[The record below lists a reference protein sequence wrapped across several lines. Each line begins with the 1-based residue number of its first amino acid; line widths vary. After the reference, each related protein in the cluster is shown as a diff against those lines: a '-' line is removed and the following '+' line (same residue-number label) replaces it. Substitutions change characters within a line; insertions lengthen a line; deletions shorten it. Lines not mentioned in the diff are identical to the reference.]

1 MKPPMT
7 VTFLV
12 EECRSAW
19 KIHFLPLP
27 AFKVISPRS
36 QQMVHILPDNFLG
49 PYKHKKKLWGLFVF
63 LFLIYLIL
71 KIGFTL
77 LQTRFVHVVS
87 HKQLS
92 RSVPAHIAPPP
103 HCLWNHPQLNSARSY
118 LATSLL
124 MDVRLFLFQCYKC
137 CYNEYLILV
146 LWCFYSHERDSQK
159 RDLWITGCLYFK
171 F

>member
-1 MKPPMT
+1 MHEKFIFSPSLPSKSFPQGHNRWCT
-7 VTFLV
+7 SFQIIF
-12 EECRSAW
+12 SA
-19 KIHFLPLP
+19 HT
-27 AFKVISPRS
+27 
-36 QQMVHILPDNFLG
+36 NT
-49 PYKHKKKLWGLFVF
+49 KKLWGLFVF

-124 MDVRLFLFQCYKC
+124 MDVQLFLFQCYKC

-146 LWCFYSHERDSQK
+146 L
-159 RDLWITGCLYFK
+159 
-171 F
+171 